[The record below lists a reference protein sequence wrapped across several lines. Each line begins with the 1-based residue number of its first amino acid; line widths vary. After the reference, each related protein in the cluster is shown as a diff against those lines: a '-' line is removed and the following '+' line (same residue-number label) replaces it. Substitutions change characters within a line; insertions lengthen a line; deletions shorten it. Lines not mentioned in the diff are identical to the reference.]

1 MPVARTLRAAHP
13 EGGALLQAAP
23 PGYPAARNEGCFAMA
38 TVTRAGLGSA
48 VQGEVGLS
56 QREARELVDAL
67 IEMMAERLT
76 AGEAVTISGF
86 GTFNLR
92 DKRERLGRNPK
103 TREEAPISARR
114 VVVFR
119 ASQILKGR
127 IAVAM
132 QDAVDSGPDSQ
143 DGPGVGQSG

>member
-1 MPVARTLRAAHP
+1 
-13 EGGALLQAAP
+13 
-23 PGYPAARNEGCFAMA
+23 MA

-56 QREARELVDAL
+56 HRDAREFVDSV
-67 IEMMAERLT
+67 IEIMAERLT

-86 GTFNLR
+86 GSFTVR
-92 DKRERLGRNPK
+92 GKRERLGRNPK
-103 TREEAPISARR
+103 TREEATISARR

-127 IAVAM
+127 IAVAV
-132 QDAVDSGPDSQ
+132 QDAVDSGPSRWDRPDVEQ
-143 DGPGVGQSG
+143 GG

>member
-1 MPVARTLRAAHP
+1 
-13 EGGALLQAAP
+13 
-23 PGYPAARNEGCFAMA
+23 MA

-56 QREARELVDAL
+56 HRDARELVDDV
-67 IEMMAERLT
+67 IEIMAERLS

-86 GTFNLR
+86 GSFTVR

-103 TREEAPISARR
+103 TGEAAAIMARR

-132 QDAVDSGPDSQ
+132 QDAVDSGPDSW
-143 DGPGVGQSG
+143 DGPDIGPCG